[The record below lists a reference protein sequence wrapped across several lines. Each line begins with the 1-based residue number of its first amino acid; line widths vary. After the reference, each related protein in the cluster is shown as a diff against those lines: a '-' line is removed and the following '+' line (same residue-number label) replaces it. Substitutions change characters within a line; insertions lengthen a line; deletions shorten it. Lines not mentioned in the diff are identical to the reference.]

1 MAEQPKTRKAAPK
14 TARQAAEDHAPWKP
28 APWDPADASA
38 IQALMRGDCPPN
50 LQQRAIKFIMWD
62 LCGLRDLSFRPGGV
76 EGERE
81 TNFAEGKRFVG
92 LQIGKLLETKVNR
105 GGEQG

>member
-1 MAEQPKTRKAAPK
+1 MAEQPRTRQAPPK
-14 TARQAAEDHAPWKP
+14 TAKETAEAHAPWKP
-28 APWDPADASA
+28 AKYGLEIATAF
-38 IQALMRGDCPPN
+38 QALMRGDCPAH
-50 LQQRAIKFIMWD
+50 LQQKAIKFILFD
-62 LCGLRDLSFRPGGV
+62 LCGVRDLSFRPGAV

-81 TNFAEGKRFVG
+81 TSFAEGKRFVG

>member
-1 MAEQPKTRKAAPK
+1 MAEQPKGQRVPVK
-14 TARQAAEDHAPWKP
+14 TAKQTAEDHAPWKP
-28 APWDPADASA
+28 AQWQPADAA
-38 IQALMRGDCPPN
+38 AMQALMRGDCPPH

-62 LCGLRDLSFRPGGV
+62 MCGLRDLSFRPGGI

-92 LQIGKLLETKVNR
+92 LQIAKLIEIKVNP
-105 GGEQG
+105 GGEQV